1 MKVLVVDDSKTTRD
15 MVSFTLRRAGY
26 EMIEAVDG
34 NTAMSVLAGRAVDCV
49 ITDLNMPG
57 KNGID
62 LIRDLRANPLYRTIP
77 IVMLTTD
84 SDEAKKEAGRKAG
97 ASHWLNKPFHPTNL
111 VKLVSELLPVPS

>member
-34 NTAMSVLAGRAVDCV
+34 SSALSVLAGRPVDCV

-62 LIRDLRANPLYRTIP
+62 LIRDLRATPLYRTTP

-84 SDEAKKEAGRKAG
+84 SDQAKKEAGQKAG
-97 ASHWLNKPFHPTNL
+97 ASHWLNKPFHPTSL
-111 VKLVSELLPVPS
+111 VKLVGDLLPVPG